1 VEARLRARLKGAMSL
16 GIEEILRPALGDR
29 SVRFVFPSEICAEAW
44 LSRALASSWGPRAL
58 EADRFLG
65 WDRYKELAA
74 GSAERS
80 AVDDAL
86 RRIFAAS
93 VLADNERAPFLESI
107 VPPDYAGEWRAF
119 AGYVASR
126 LPALGSLPSALRATG
141 RGPRGGPAGR
151 DPALAD
157 WLALRERYEA
167 FLRGIGR
174 IEPSF
179 EPRALRS
186 LPGTTAIFFPELIE
200 DFDEYREA
208 LGSAALAGEGSL
220 RLVGL
225 PESKPSVS
233 LRRPATALAELREA
247 LSEAGELLEG
257 GMEAADIAITVAD
270 LERYRPY
277 LEREAELLSLP
288 ISLRAGRNLAAT
300 PGGRLFAALRDAYAS
315 DFSFDSLR
323 DLLYSPAWPW
333 KSPEI
338 VRGIVDEG
346 QRRHAIASWTE
357 GGRRKDAWNE
367 SLPRSLAAEYQR
379 LRRSVTAIT
388 GAKDFPSLLKS
399 YNVFKS
405 EFLSREE
412 GDWDARVNLSL
423 ARCVVELE
431 KLVGAER
438 EAKEGA
444 GVSVPDPFSLFMRV
458 LESEIYVSAAG
469 SAGIPV
475 YDWRVAAGIFPRRHF
490 ILGASQDALS
500 VPYRGL
506 DFLGPELREALRPER
521 DAAGDFIAAY
531 ARSGGEV
538 SFTCPE
544 EGLDGEVAAHGLLL
558 TLAGGPGAEA
568 PPPRAAPRIDAAYR
582 EEAAWLS
589 GRGGPP
595 ARLHGIQRRGREAAE
610 ASARGAAR
618 GPGDDGAFLEP
629 RTAARAAARLRREGE
644 TLASLDST
652 AIDYYRSCPYAYL
665 YLRLLKASP
674 EESGISFVD
683 DFFIGDVYHAAL
695 ERLFERV
702 RAEDGR
708 FKPERT
714 DAYLASLGSCLDE
727 AFDGLAR
734 SRGPFVAVILEAYRD
749 VLEEHL
755 ALLVGAEAERFPG
768 LEVGPLEAELEL
780 PYPELAGGV
789 VLRGRIDRLS
799 RSDRGEVIVDY
810 KKGRI
815 PRKAEVAPDDSGAIA
830 NAQIPCYLRLVV
842 GAGGAAAVDSAWYL
856 SIEGYGELPPAS
868 YACAFGE
875 ADEKGRG
882 AYVPRASLDAFVGAF
897 DAALAETARGI
908 AAGSFPFAPKG
919 GQAEACR
926 DCGARG
932 ICRERYALRFRSRGV
947 GA

>member
-1 VEARLRARLKGAMSL
+1 MSL
-16 GIEEILRPALGDR
+16 CIEEILRPSLGDR
-29 SVRFVFPSEICAEAW
+29 SVRFVFPSEICAESW
-44 LSRALASSWGPRAL
+44 LARALRLSWGPRAL
-58 EADRFLG
+58 ETDRFLG
-65 WDRYKELAA
+65 WDRFKEMAA

-80 AVDDAL
+80 VADDAL

-93 VLADNERAPFLESI
+93 VLADNERSPFLESI
-107 VPPDYAGEWRAF
+107 LPPDYAGEWKAF

-126 LPALGSLPSALRATG
+126 LPALGSLPAVLRAASASG
-141 RGPRGGPAGR
+141 RASRGAPARGNA
-151 DPALAD
+151 ALAD
-157 WLALRERYEA
+157 WLALRERYDA

-174 IEPSF
+174 VEPSF

-186 LPGTTAIFFPELIE
+186 LPGTTVIFFPELIE
-200 DFDEYREA
+200 DFDEYR
-208 LGSAALAGEGSL
+208 AALEGVARAGEGPL

-225 PESKPSVS
+225 PASKPPLS

-247 LSEAGELLEG
+247 LSEAGELIDG
-257 GMEAADIAITVAD
+257 GTEAADLAITIAN
-270 LERYRPY
+270 LGRYRPY
-277 LEREAELLSLP
+277 LEREAELLSVP
-288 ISLRAGRNLAAT
+288 ISLRAGQSLAAT
-300 PGGRLFAALRDAYAS
+300 PGGRLFAALRDAQAS

-333 KSPEI
+333 KSPKLL
-338 VRGIVDEG
+338 RGIIDEG
-346 QRRHAIASWTE
+346 QRYHAIASWTE
-357 GGRRKDAWNE
+357 GGRRKDVWEKSLSE
-367 SLPRSLAAEYQR
+367 SLKAEYRR
-379 LRRSVTAIT
+379 LRGSITAVT

-399 YNVFKS
+399 YKAFTSRFFSS
-405 EFLSREE
+405 EK
-412 GDWDARVNLSL
+412 GDWDERADLTL

-431 KLVGAER
+431 KLVDAER
-438 EAKEGA
+438 EAKKGA
-444 GVSVPDPFSLFMRV
+444 GIDVADAFSLFMNV
-458 LESEIYVSAAG
+458 LESKIYVSAKGDAG
-469 SAGIPV
+469 VPV
-475 YDWRVAAGIFPRRHF
+475 YDWRVAAGILPVRHF

-500 VPYRGL
+500 APYRGL
-506 DFLGPELREALRPER
+506 DFLGPDLREELRPER
-521 DAAGDFIAAY
+521 NAAGDFIAAY
-531 ARSGGEV
+531 ALSGEGV

-544 EGLDGEVAAHGLLL
+544 EGFDGEVAAHGLLL
-558 TLAGGPGAEA
+558 TLAGETGTESPIPS
-568 PPPRAAPRIDAAYR
+568 PPPRIDSAYR
-582 EEAAWLS
+582 DEAAWLS
-589 GRGGPP
+589 GRGAPP
-595 ARLHGIQRRGREAAE
+595 AHLHGVQLRGLEAAE
-610 ASARGAAR
+610 GLARGVGR
-618 GPGDDGAFLEP
+618 GADGKGAFLEP
-629 RTAARAAARLRREGE
+629 GTAARATARLRREGE

-695 ERLFERV
+695 ERLFERI

-714 DAYLASLGSCLDE
+714 DAYLSFLGPCMDE
-727 AFDGLAR
+727 AFAGLAR

-749 VLEEHL
+749 ALEEHL
-755 ALLVGAEAERFPG
+755 ALILGAEAERFPG
-768 LEVGPLEAELEL
+768 LEVGPLEEELEL

-799 RSDRGEVIVDY
+799 RSERGAVIVDY

-815 PRKAEVAPDDSGAIA
+815 PKKAEVAPDESGAIA
-830 NAQIPCYLRLVV
+830 KAQIPCYLRLVG
-842 GAGGAAAVDSAWYL
+842 GAGAAAGDEASAAIDSAWYL

-868 YACAFGE
+868 WACAFGE

-882 AYVPRASLDAFVGAF
+882 AYVPRKAFAAFVAAF

-908 AAGSFPFAPKG
+908 LAGSFPFAPKDE
-919 GQAEACR
+919 QADACR

-932 ICRERYALRFRSRGV
+932 ICRERYALRFRSRGG